1 MHEQNARLPKA
12 GPAEAPFNPGIGF
25 SDPVFQSQAAFRSIL
40 AALSEPGTIHDL
52 GPFAPC
58 PAGLQP
64 ATAILLLT
72 LADYETPV
80 WMPEALESGEAG
92 IWLRFH
98 CGAPSATPDKAAFAI
113 NTAGHSF
120 PGLNAFNPGNELYP
134 DRSTTLI
141 LQIDNLTGGET
152 LDLEGPGIPGTR
164 RIAPRGLPAGF
175 AVEWARNTRL
185 YPLGVDIVL
194 VAGSRILGLPR
205 TTRMPA
211 PDPRP

>member
-1 MHEQNARLPKA
+1 MAEQNALLPKDGSA
-12 GPAEAPFNPGIGF
+12 NAPFNPGIGF
-25 SDPVFQSQAAFRSIL
+25 SDPVFQSQAAFRGIL
-40 AALSEPGTIHDL
+40 TALSEPGTIHDL

-58 PAGLQP
+58 PVGLEP

-92 IWLRFH
+92 VWLRFH
-98 CGAPSATPDKAAFAI
+98 CGAPAASAAKAAFAVG
-113 NTAGHSF
+113 TAGHGF
-120 PGLNAFNPGNELYP
+120 PGVDAFSPGNELYP
-134 DRSTTLI
+134 DQSTTLI
-141 LQIDNLTGGET
+141 LQISSLTGGET

-164 RIAPRGLPAGF
+164 QIAPRGLPAGF

-194 VAGSRILGLPR
+194 AAGSQILGLPR
-205 TTRMPA
+205 TTRIA
-211 PDPRP
+211 AHDPRP